1 MTMMKSGVSITAR
14 AHFCAESDP
23 MLSVETIIDDS
34 GLHELIAQWDSLH
47 ERISPRLPFTTHL
60 WASIWWQNYRRNN
73 VKAKDFPRLFLL
85 RSESGELVAVAPM
98 VVTQRPGYG
107 PFSAK
112 ELQFFGAD
120 SNVTEFRGPLCLPEH
135 TPAVVHSIS
144 TFLDNA
150 DGADWVQWRGLRL
163 QHASTKLPTEIRQ
176 TPHLDTTVHILRL
189 PSSWEQLRANLSR
202 NMKQAIRKCYNS
214 LASERIAFQLR
225 IIDKPED
232 VPAALDRLF
241 TLHAARASVAASI
254 KHPDVFASPVSR
266 SFMLQY
272 CTELARRGALRIFQL
287 VINDEVVATR
297 IGFKFGDELYLYYSG
312 YDPRWGRYSV
322 MTTVV
327 VEAIKWAIDHKFRI
341 VNLSTGADISKA
353 RWEPD
358 VISYFGG
365 FSVRKGYRS
374 RALFDMVSRFR
385 ERSLRA
391 IVAAFLVAPQLPD
404 KLGLLFAA

>member
-1 MTMMKSGVSITAR
+1 MVKPQAGVKTS
-14 AHFCAESDP
+14 AHLCAEGDP

-34 GLHELIAQWDSLH
+34 SLHDLIAQWDSLH

-60 WASIWWQNYRRNN
+60 WASTWWQHYKRNN
-73 VKAKDFPRLFLL
+73 VKAKDFPRIFLL
-85 RSESGELVAVAPM
+85 RNDSGELVAVAPM

-107 PFSAK
+107 PLSAK

-135 TPAVVHSIS
+135 TPAVVRSIS
-144 TFLDNA
+144 AFLDNA
-150 DGADWVQWRGLRL
+150 NGADWVQWRGLRL
-163 QHASTKLPTEIRQ
+163 QQASTMLPARIRQ
-176 TPHLDTTVHILRL
+176 TPYLGTTVHILHL
-189 PSSWEQLRANLSR
+189 SSTWEQFRANLSR

-214 LASERIAFQLR
+214 LASEKMTPQLR
-225 IIDKPED
+225 IIEKPED

-241 TLHAARASVAASI
+241 ALHAARADAAASI
-254 KHPDVFASPVSR
+254 KHNNVFASPVSR

-272 CTELARRGALRIFQL
+272 CTELAQRGALRIFQL

-327 VEAIKWAIDHKFRI
+327 VEAVKWAIDNKLRI
-341 VNLSTGADISKA
+341 VNLSTGTDISKA

-358 VISYFGG
+358 VISYIGG

-374 RALFDMVSRFR
+374 RALFDMVSRYR

-391 IVAAFLVAPQLPD
+391 IITATLVAPQLQD
-404 KLGLLFAA
+404 KLGLLVV

>member
-1 MTMMKSGVSITAR
+1 
-14 AHFCAESDP
+14 

-34 GLHELIAQWDSLH
+34 GLHDLIAQWDSLH

-60 WASIWWQNYRRNN
+60 WASIWWQHYKRSN

-85 RSESGELVAVAPM
+85 RSDSGELIAVAPM
-98 VVTQRPGYG
+98 VVSQRPGYG
-107 PFSAK
+107 PLNAK

-120 SNVTEFRGPLCLPEH
+120 SNVTEFRGPLCSPEH
-135 TPAVVHSIS
+135 TPAVVRSIS
-144 TFLDNA
+144 AFLDNA
-150 DGADWVQWRGLRL
+150 NGADWVQWRGLRL
-163 QHASTKLPTEIRQ
+163 QNTSTILPAEIRQ
-176 TPHLDTTVHILRL
+176 TPNLETTVHILHL

-214 LASERIAFQLR
+214 LGAEKITYQLR
-225 IIDKPED
+225 IIDKPGE

-241 TLHAARASVAASI
+241 TLHSARASVAASI

-266 SFMLQY
+266 AFMLQY

-312 YDPRWGRYSV
+312 YDPRWARYSV

-327 VEAIKWAIDHKFRI
+327 VEAIKWAIDNKFRI

-353 RWEPD
+353 RWEPE
-358 VISYFGG
+358 VISYSGG

-374 RALFDMVSRFR
+374 RTLFDVVSRFR
-385 ERSLRA
+385 EQSLRA
-391 IVAAFLVAPQLPD
+391 MIGAVLVAPQLPD
-404 KLGLLFAA
+404 ALALFAV